1 MSNPI
6 PTLPDPLCGATLP
19 DGGDCPS
26 ASSAIVAVEAAHGSC
41 LLVWRCLEH
50 IAAAV
55 DASVRSWPE
64 NVVTVTPLTAAEPSP
79 QQPDPPTRRPLYL
92 VSG

>member
-26 ASSAIVAVEAAHGSC
+26 ASTAIVAVEATHGSS

-50 IAAAV
+50 IAAVV
-55 DASVRSWPE
+55 DARVRSWPD
-64 NVVTVTPLTAAEPSP
+64 TVITITPLTATEPSP
-79 QQPDPPTRRPLYL
+79 QQDPPARRPLYL